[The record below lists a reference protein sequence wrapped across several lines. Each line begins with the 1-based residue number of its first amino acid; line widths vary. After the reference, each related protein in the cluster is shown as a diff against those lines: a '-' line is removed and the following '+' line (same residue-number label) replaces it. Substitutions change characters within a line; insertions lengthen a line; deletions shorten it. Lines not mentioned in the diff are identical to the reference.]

1 MTAAATPARMSD
13 DFVERGGTMD
23 LSLNATQT
31 MLKDS
36 AKAFLAREYPRTVI
50 RELDDTETGFSSEL
64 WRQIVDLGWVG
75 LVLPSEYGGADGS
88 FSDAAVLFEEM
99 GYACLSTPLHSSV
112 MLGGLAILEAGTDQ
126 QKKDILPSIASGSR
140 ILSFALTE
148 PEYGWS
154 PDMVQ
159 LRAAQT
165 ERGYVLNGTKM
176 FIPDAHIADQI
187 LVVARTSQSATN
199 PAFGL
204 TMFLLDKGTPGL
216 SIKVLHGFLGDK
228 VSQVTFDNVRAT
240 DANIIGARDGAWQP
254 LERVLDKATLMM
266 CAYMVGAQQRM
277 YEMTSEYAQNRVH
290 FGVPIATFQRI
301 QDYIIEMLNNTDA
314 ARWTTYE
321 ALWKLDNGLADAS
334 EAISTAKAVASDGM
348 PRSMMMAHHVHAGVG
363 GDRNYGLYL
372 YSKKAKTLH
381 SYLGDASHHKQR
393 IADLL
398 HL

>member
-1 MTAAATPARMSD
+1 
-13 DFVERGGTMD
+13 MD

-36 AKAFLAREYPRTVI
+36 ARAFLTREYPRTVV
-50 RELDDTETGFSSEL
+50 RELDDSETGFSSEL

-75 LVLPSEYGGADGS
+75 LVLPSEFGGADGS
-88 FSDAAVLFEEM
+88 FTDAAVLFEEM
-99 GYACLSTPLHSSV
+99 GYACLSTPMHSSV
-112 MLGGLAILEAGTDQ
+112 MLGGMAILAAGSEQ

-140 ILSFALTE
+140 ILTLALTE

-159 LRAAQT
+159 MRASRN
-165 ERGYVLNGTKM
+165 ENGYVLNGTKM
-176 FIPDAHIADQI
+176 FIPDAQTADQI
-187 LVVARTSQSATN
+187 LVVARTAQATN
-199 PAFGL
+199 NPAHGL
-204 TMFLLDKGTPGL
+204 TMFLVDKGTAGL
-216 SIKVLHGFLGDK
+216 STKILNGFVGEK
-228 VSQVTFDNVRAT
+228 TCQVTFNNVQVAEST
-240 DANIIGARDGAWQP
+240 MVGPLNGAWTS
-254 LERVLDKATLMM
+254 LEWVLDRATLMM

-277 YEMTSEYAQNRVH
+277 YEMTSVYAQNRVH

-301 QDYIIEMLNNTDA
+301 QDYIIDMLNNTDA

-321 ALWKLDNGLADAS
+321 ALWKLDNGTEDAS
-334 EAISTAKAVASDGM
+334 EAISMAKAIASDGM
-348 PRSMMMAHHVHAGVG
+348 PKSMMDAHHVHAGVG

-381 SYLGDASHHKQR
+381 SYLGDANHHKQR
-393 IADLL
+393 VADLL

>member
-1 MTAAATPARMSD
+1 
-13 DFVERGGTMD
+13 MD
-23 LSLNATQT
+23 LALNPTQT

-36 AKAFLAREYPRTVI
+36 ARAFLTREYPKAAV
-50 RELDDTETGFSSEL
+50 RELDDTETGFSSDL

-75 LVLPSEYGGADGS
+75 LALPSEYGGADGS
-88 FSDAAVLFEEM
+88 FTDAAVLFEEM

-112 MLGGLAILEAGTDQ
+112 MLAGLAILAAGTEQ
-126 QKKDILPSIASGSR
+126 QKKDILPSVASGSR

-148 PEYGWS
+148 PQYGWS

-159 LRAAQT
+159 MRAT
-165 ERGYVLNGTKM
+165 PSGNGYVLNGTKM

-187 LVVARTSQSATN
+187 LVVARTAQTAKN

-204 TMFLLDKGTPGL
+204 TMFLVDKGTPGL
-216 SIKVLHGFLGDK
+216 SAKVLHGFIGEK
-228 VSQVTFDNVRAT
+228 VCQVTFDNVQVAAST
-240 DANIIGARDGAWQP
+240 IVGPVDGAWGP
-254 LERVLDKATLMM
+254 LEGVLERATLMM

-321 ALWKLDNGLADAS
+321 ALWKLDNSLEGAS
-334 EAISTAKAVASDGM
+334 EAISMAKAIASDGM

-381 SYLGDASHHKQR
+381 SYLGDSSYHKQR
-393 IADLL
+393 VADLL

>member
-1 MTAAATPARMSD
+1 
-13 DFVERGGTMD
+13 MD
-23 LSLNATQT
+23 LSLSATQT

-36 AKAFLAREYPRTVI
+36 ARAFLAREYPRTVV
-50 RELDDTETGFSSEL
+50 RELDDTETGFSSQL

-75 LVLPSEYGGADGS
+75 LILPSEYGGADGS
-88 FSDAAVLFEEM
+88 YTDAAVVFEEM

-112 MLGGLAILEAGTDQ
+112 MLAGQAILEAGTDQ

-140 ILSFALTE
+140 ILALALTE
-148 PEYGWS
+148 PQYGWS

-159 LRAAQT
+159 MRAA
-165 ERGYVLNGTKM
+165 RRGNGYVLNGTKM

-187 LVVARTSQSATN
+187 LVVARTSQSNAN

-204 TMFLLDKGTPGL
+204 TMFLVDKGAPGL
-216 SIKVLHGFLGDK
+216 SARVLHGFTGDK
-228 VSQVTFDNVRAT
+228 LCQVTFDNVQVA
-240 DANIIGARDGAWQP
+240 DSAIIGPVDGAWP
-254 LERVLDKATLMM
+254 ALDRVLDRATLMM
-266 CAYMVGAQQRM
+266 CSYMVGAQQRM

-314 ARWTTYE
+314 ARWTAYE
-321 ALWKLDNGLADAS
+321 ALWKLDNGLEGVP
-334 EAISTAKAVASDGM
+334 EAISMAKAVASDGM

-363 GDRNYGLYL
+363 GDRNYGLFL

-381 SYLGDASHHKQR
+381 SYLGDATHHKQR
-393 IADLL
+393 VADLL